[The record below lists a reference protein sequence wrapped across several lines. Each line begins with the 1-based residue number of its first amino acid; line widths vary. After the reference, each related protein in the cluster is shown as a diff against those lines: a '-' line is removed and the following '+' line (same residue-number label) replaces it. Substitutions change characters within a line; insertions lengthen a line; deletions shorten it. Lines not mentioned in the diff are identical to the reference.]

1 METRTAFEK
10 LLQRTTAPM
19 VMDADALNLLAKY
32 PDLLPLLPPQSVL
45 TPHPK
50 EFERLTDKADNDYHR
65 LELLKEFARKH
76 QVVVVLKGAHTAT
89 AWPTGE
95 VYFNIAGNPGMAT
108 GGSGDVLTGII
119 TALVAQHYP
128 PGQAAVLGVYLHA
141 LAGNLVAAAKGY
153 SALVASDLIEFLPGA
168 FRAFKM

>member
-1 METRTAFEK
+1 
-10 LLQRTTAPM
+10 M
-19 VMDADALNLLAKY
+19 VVDADALNLLAKH
-32 PDLLPLLPPQSVL
+32 PDLLTLLPPQSVL

-65 LELLKEFARKH
+65 LELLKGFASKY

-89 AWPTGE
+89 ALSSGE

-108 GGSGDVLTGII
+108 GGTGDVLTGII

-141 LAGNLVAAAKGY
+141 LAGNLAAREKGHA
-153 SALVASDLIEFLPGA
+153 SLVASDIIDFLPGA
-168 FRAFKM
+168 FATFKG